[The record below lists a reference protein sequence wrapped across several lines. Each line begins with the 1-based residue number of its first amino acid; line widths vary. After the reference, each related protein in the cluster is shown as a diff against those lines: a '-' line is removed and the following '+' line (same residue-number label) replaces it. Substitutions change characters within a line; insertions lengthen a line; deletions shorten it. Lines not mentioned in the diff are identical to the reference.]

1 MSARLYVGNIPY
13 SMSGEDLEQLF
24 APHGSVKSSVVISDR
39 ESGRSRGFGFVE
51 MGSSEEAEKA
61 LEQLNGTDVG
71 GRNVVVN
78 YARERQGG
86 G

>member
-13 SMSGEDLEQLF
+13 SMTGEDLEQLF
-24 APHGSVKSSVVISDR
+24 SAHGSVANSVVISDR

-51 MGSSEEAEKA
+51 MGSTEEAEKA
-61 LEQLNGTDVG
+61 MQELNGSDVG

-78 YARERQGG
+78 HARERQGG